1 MNTHDQFKQIDT
13 KELEFVDTVFI
24 RDIETRVFQAIVI
37 KCLAKVEGI
46 ALLEANLLNN
56 LLGRE
61 GNERIKGIHV
71 EQDQKNHS
79 VSIKIEVNVAHGVSL
94 PSKSEEI
101 QTKILADISQL
112 TGLHVS
118 CVHVVFKAL
127 IHDEPHVGLLEN
139 TKNPGKGEGE
149 FSSSEF

>member
-1 MNTHDQFKQIDT
+1 MNSHDQFKEIDT
-13 KELEFVDTVFI
+13 QELKFVDTIFI
-24 RDIETRVFQAIVI
+24 RDIET
-37 KCLAKVEGI
+37 
-46 ALLEANLLNN
+46 

-61 GNERIKGIHV
+61 GNERIKGIYV

-94 PSKSEEI
+94 PSKSDEI
-101 QTKILADISQL
+101 QAKIVADVSQL

-127 IHDEPHVGLLEN
+127 IYDEPHCALLEN
-139 TKNPGKGEGE
+139 SKNPEKEKSE